1 MESIK
6 RNFIQVISLFH
17 FNTQKD
23 SIKLDIYLVL
33 FWTALILTMSAWAGI
48 GDWHDPA
55 QSAGDPCV
63 DPGRAW
69 TAEAAEDNINH
80 TNQVGSILKER
91 SCEIFIKHILGTHF
105 FQLN

>member
-1 MESIK
+1 
-6 RNFIQVISLFH
+6 
-17 FNTQKD
+17 
-23 SIKLDIYLVL
+23 
-33 FWTALILTMSAWAGI
+33 MSAWAGI

-69 TAEAAEDNINH
+69 TAKAAEDNINH

-91 SCEIFIKHILGTHF
+91 SCKIFIKHILGTHLST
-105 FQLN
+105 QLDKKELSAH